1 MYIELYFC
9 CGSIC
14 ERDLKFSGRDECPLQ
29 LFKLAASVYFHF
41 TVMLSMPSVNK
52 CPGIGNPDVTLDF
65 KASQMNGS
73 VQCLI
78 IYTGKN

>member
-1 MYIELYFC
+1 MFFTGIQISCFC
-9 CGSIC
+9 IFLFYSHAVLTLQVGNIC
-14 ERDLKFSGRDECPLQ
+14 ML
-29 LFKLAASVYFHF
+29 
-41 TVMLSMPSVNK
+41 LSMPSVNK

-78 IYTGKN
+78 IYTGKNCWQWTL